1 MSSSFGFNV
10 DLFTLRATAIM
21 YMRRCGIP
29 FQTIGKLTGHTN
41 LESLIKHY
49 DLSLEVGEPLALTSC
64 FISCVNSCFNLLLNL
79 LL

>member
-10 DLFTLRATAIM
+10 DLLSLRATAIM

-29 FQTIGKLTGHTN
+29 FTTIGKVTGHTN

-49 DLSLEVGEPLALTSC
+49 DLSLEVGEPLAFTSC
-64 FISCVNSCFNLLLNL
+64 FNSCFNLLLNL